1 MEDLQTGAVQI
12 GAAAAGVVGAG
23 AQRAC
28 YRQAAVHVQLQSI
41 LQGTNGT
48 NEVEAGGK
56 WYERRAK
63 KKHVQK
69 HVGEASLC
77 LSVLAIRAQHEP
89 LDGQS

>member
-23 AQRAC
+23 AQRAR

-48 NEVEAGGK
+48 NDVEAGGK
-56 WYERRAK
+56 WDERRAK
-63 KKHVQK
+63 EHVQK
-69 HVGEASLC
+69 HVGEAGGHSHMTLC
-77 LSVLAIRAQHEP
+77 PSDARTA
-89 LDGQS
+89 